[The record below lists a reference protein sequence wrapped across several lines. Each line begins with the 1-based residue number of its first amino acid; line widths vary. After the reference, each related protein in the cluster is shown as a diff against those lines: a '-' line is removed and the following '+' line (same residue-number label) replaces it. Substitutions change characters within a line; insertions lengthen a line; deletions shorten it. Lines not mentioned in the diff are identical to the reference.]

1 MRQLALAAIA
11 WALLSPL
18 SFGQKEYPKR
28 FREALEVLGQLDAI
42 NEAGEMWLDSLK
54 QSAATGH
61 VEAQAE
67 LGRVYYDGFIT
78 VGNKAMK
85 VTRDYSRALEL
96 CQKAAGQGHV
106 GAQYTL
112 GQMYRNGSGVS
123 KNYSEA
129 SKWHLKAATRG
140 VLGAQYDLGMMY
152 YHGEGVL
159 QDFVQA
165 YAWLNLAT
173 ARSGTSLR
181 EGIVSVRDQIRNEMT
196 PVQVAEAQKLAAEL
210 LKRIESLKSE

>member
-1 MRQLALAAIA
+1 MRQLVLAAIA
-11 WALLSPL
+11 WSLLSSP
-18 SFGQKEYPKR
+18 SFSQKEYPKR
-28 FREALEVLGQLDAI
+28 FREALEALGQLDAI
-42 NEAGEMWLDSLK
+42 NEAGELWLDALK
-54 QSAATGH
+54 QSAADGH
-61 VEAQAE
+61 IEAQAE
-67 LGRVYYDGFIT
+67 LGRVYYDGVII
-78 VGNKAMK
+78 VGNSAMK

-129 SKWHLKAATRG
+129 FKWHLKAAMRG
-140 VLGAQYDLGMMY
+140 VVGAQYGIGMMY

-165 YAWLNLAT
+165 YAWLNLAAT
-173 ARSGTSLR
+173 HPTEELR
-181 EGIVSVRDQIRNEMT
+181 ETRDWIRKEMT
-196 PVQVAEAQKLAAEL
+196 LAQVAEAQRLAAKLQEH
-210 LKRIESLKSE
+210 IEASKSE

>member
-1 MRQLALAAIA
+1 MRQLVLAAIA
-11 WALLSPL
+11 WSLLSVL

-28 FREALEVLGQLDAI
+28 YREALEALGQLDAI
-42 NEAGEMWLDSLK
+42 NEAGEMWLAALK
-54 QSAATGH
+54 QSAEDGH

-67 LGRVYYDGFIT
+67 LGRVYYDGIIT

-85 VTRDYSRALEL
+85 VTRDYSRALKL
-96 CQKAAGQGHV
+96 CQKAADQGDG

-112 GQMYRNGSGVS
+112 GEIYRSGSGVP

-129 SKWHLKAATRG
+129 FKWHLKAAMRG
-140 VLGAQYDLGMMY
+140 VMGAQYDLGMMY
-152 YHGEGVL
+152 YGGEGIL

-165 YAWLNLAT
+165 YAWLNLAA

-181 EGIVSVRDQIRNEMT
+181 EGVASVRDQIRNEMT
-196 PVQVAEAQKLAAEL
+196 PAQIAEAQKLAAEL
-210 LKRIESLKSE
+210 LKRIESLNSQ